1 MVLVTHSDEE
11 QLTEDFMELCSE
23 VDSVL
28 ADVDVTSWLCF
39 SVGWSTVSFEA
50 ESFAGHEGV
59 RVELEANGCEAQ
71 FCKIVS
77 VAGDRRGLSGSFVS
91 TAADWLGLGSESGM
105 RAGSLTA
112 VC

>member
-11 QLTEDFMELCSE
+11 QLSEDFMELCSE

-28 ADVDVTSWLCF
+28 ADVDGICWLRA
-39 SVGWSTVSFEA
+39 SSEAGSFE
-50 ESFAGHEGV
+50 GHEGI
-59 RVELEANGCEAQ
+59 RVEVEANGCEAQ

-77 VAGDRRGLSGSFVS
+77 VAGDRGGLSGSFAS
-91 TAADWLGLGSESGM
+91 TVAERLGLGCESGM
-105 RAGSLTA
+105 RAGRWTA